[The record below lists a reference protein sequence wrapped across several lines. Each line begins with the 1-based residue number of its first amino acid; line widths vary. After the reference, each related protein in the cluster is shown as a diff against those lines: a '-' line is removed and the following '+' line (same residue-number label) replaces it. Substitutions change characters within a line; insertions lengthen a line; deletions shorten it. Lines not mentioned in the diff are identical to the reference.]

1 MNLESEVYKSI
12 ETYSPPNLKKYI
24 STEVEQLLS
33 SKVSV
38 FNRSECMTLINQ
50 SQFVGRS
57 YKQLEISYIMILH
70 NISKLAMVI
79 FIIMKQ

>member
-33 SKVSV
+33 SKVAL
-38 FNRSECMTLINQ
+38 FDRSECMT
-50 SQFVGRS
+50 SFKVCW
-57 YKQLEISYIMILH
+57 
-70 NISKLAMVI
+70 A
-79 FIIMKQ
+79 FIQTG